1 MRAQSLKSIAFVNL
15 WFVYLLADRQVNIL
29 DASSK
34 NCDPRTIHSLMRGT
48 KQMRRV
54 RVKIETAKARAGE
67 ILPRNFCQ
75 SIDVIG
81 YLR

>member
-1 MRAQSLKSIAFVNL
+1 
-15 WFVYLLADRQVNIL
+15 
-29 DASSK
+29 
-34 NCDPRTIHSLMRGT
+34 MRGT

>member
-1 MRAQSLKSIAFVNL
+1 M
-15 WFVYLLADRQVNIL
+15 NIL
-29 DASSK
+29 DASRKSNK
-34 NCDPRTIHSLMRGT
+34 KDCDPRTIHSLMRGT

-54 RVKIETAKARAGE
+54 RAKIETAKARAGE

-75 SIDVIG
+75 LIDVIG

>member
-1 MRAQSLKSIAFVNL
+1 MVCL
-15 WFVYLLADRQVNIL
+15 YLLADCQVNIL
-29 DASSK
+29 EASRKSNK
-34 NCDPRTIHSLMRGT
+34 KDCDPRTIHSLMRGT

-54 RVKIETAKARAGE
+54 RAKIETAKARAGE

>member
-1 MRAQSLKSIAFVNL
+1 
-15 WFVYLLADRQVNIL
+15 
-29 DASSK
+29 
-34 NCDPRTIHSLMRGT
+34 MRGT

-54 RVKIETAKARAGE
+54 RAKIETAKARAGE
-67 ILPRNFCQ
+67 ILPRSFCQ

>member
-1 MRAQSLKSIAFVNL
+1 MVCLFAC
-15 WFVYLLADRQVNIL
+15 RQTGEYSWCFKQKLNKK
-29 DASSK
+29 D
-34 NCDPRTIHSLMRGT
+34 CDPRTIHSLMRGT

-81 YLR
+81 YLRWKISR